1 MEQYWVRVI
10 NGTYSMEE
18 KGVRIDLFGRTK
30 NGDSITLRYR
40 GFNPYFYIVSPD
52 GNLIEEIRND
62 PEVVRFSQIMLY
74 VGNVKRGCLKV
85 EIKRPFMVPDFRKRY
100 KSRFNILAADIPF
113 IQRFYYDMNLGSV
126 LDVKGERIADES
138 ILVDYTTDIVLDVR
152 EIKYG
157 HSFKTDLKIL
167 SFDIENSLK
176 TGRIFC
182 ICCAIKKG
190 DEPIYFEVFRGDEID
205 ILTGFSRLVMDED
218 PDILTGYNIN
228 NYDIPHIKRR
238 MVENGIGGGLI
249 LGRNSTPITSDNKIG
264 WNCKGRAVIDA
275 WWQVKR
281 EKRPKRET
289 LAYVSSRYL
298 EVTKL
303 EMDSRRM
310 DEEWARDPDR
320 VIEYCKRDA
329 ELPIL
334 LLIKLGIIQKNIDLS
349 QVSRLPFGNVIT
361 GRTSTLIDSL
371 LIREAE
377 RKEIGIPLTIHKQ
390 KKGKIAGGYVHT
402 LRAGLYHWVCVLDFK
417 SMYPSIII
425 ANNICF
431 TTLSRE
437 GEIIAPNGARFL
449 SRQRKEGILP
459 GILEKLMNDRELAK
473 EKSREARSD
482 EERRYYEG
490 FQQAIK
496 VLMNAFYGVFASN
509 FYRFTDKSIGGAI
522 TSFARNNIKTIID
535 ELENEGTNILYSDTD
550 SIFLQSPFS
559 ALDTSMAF
567 GADIAKRYSREGAV
581 LEFEK
586 ILETFF
592 AHGAKKRYVGKVVWP
607 SEGLLVRGYEMRRSD
622 SFDLLTDTLKEV
634 FSIILSGDEDE
645 ASGKALKLAQD
656 TISDTKKGLVDPSKL
671 VISKTVQKKS
681 HYKNPEKMANV
692 QAMEKLLEK
701 NYEFTPGMKVSYIVT
716 NGKITPQEVEPVPD
730 EGEVTIVPDWDY
742 YAERLAKALSRITEV
757 FGYNKKYLIES
768 LYQKTIDMWSEMED
782 AGGQRPGPSSFSR
795 GNDNITA
802 IPNNMPES
810 PDKKKITLLD
820 FV

>member
-1 MEQYWVRVI
+1 MEQYRVRVI

-18 KGVRIDLFGRTK
+18 NGVRIDLFGRTK

-52 GNLIEEIRND
+52 GNIIEEIKRD
-62 PEVVRFSQIMLY
+62 SEVVRSSHMMLY
-74 VGNVKRGCLKV
+74 VDNVKRDCLRV
-85 EIKRPFMVPDFRKRY
+85 EIKRPFMVPDFKKRY
-100 KSRFNILAADIPF
+100 QRKFKILAADIPF
-113 IQRFYYDMNLGSV
+113 IQRFYYDMNLGSA
-126 LDVKGERIADES
+126 LDVRGEVITSKS
-138 ILVDYTTDIVLDVR
+138 ILMDYTTDIVLDVKD
-152 EIKYG
+152 IKYG

-182 ICCAIKKG
+182 VCCAIKKG
-190 DEPIYFEVFRGDEID
+190 DEAIYFEVLQGDEID
-205 ILTGFSRLVMDED
+205 ILTGFARLVMHED
-218 PDILTGYNIN
+218 PDILTGYNID

-238 MVENGIGGGLI
+238 MAENGIGGGLI
-249 LGRNSTPITSDNKIG
+249 LGRNNTPIKSDNTIG
-264 WNCKGRAVIDA
+264 WNCKGRAIIDA
-275 WWQVKR
+275 WWQVKK

-298 EVTKL
+298 KVGKL

-334 LLIKLGIIQKNIDLS
+334 LLLELGIIQKNIDLS
-349 QVSRLPFGNVIT
+349 QVSRLPVGNVIT

-390 KKGKIAGGYVHT
+390 KKGKIAGGYVHA
-402 LRAGLYHWVCVLDFK
+402 LRAGLYRWVCVLDFK

-431 TTLSRE
+431 TTKSWE
-437 GEIIAPNGARFL
+437 GDKIAPNGARFL

-459 GILEKLMNDRELAK
+459 GILKKLMNDRELAK
-473 EKSREARSD
+473 ERSRDAKSD
-482 EERRYYEG
+482 EERSYYEG

-522 TSFARNNIKTIID
+522 TSFARSNIKTIID
-535 ELENEGTNILYSDTD
+535 ELEGEGINVLYSDTD

-559 ALDTSMAF
+559 ALDTSVAF
-567 GADIAKRYSREGAV
+567 GSDIAKRYSREGAI

-586 ILETFF
+586 VLETFF
-592 AHGAKKRYVGKVVWP
+592 AHGAKKRYVGKIVWP
-607 SEGLLVRGYEMRRSD
+607 VEGLLVRGYEIRRSD
-622 SFDLLTDTLKEV
+622 SFDLLTDTLKGV
-634 FSIILSGDEDE
+634 FSIILSGEDE
-645 ASGKALKLAQD
+645 KATDKALKLVQD
-656 TISDTKKGLVDPSKL
+656 TISDTRKGLVEPSKL

-681 HYKNPEKMANV
+681 HYKNPDRMANV
-692 QAMEKLLEK
+692 QAMEKLVK
-701 NYEFTPGMKVSYIVT
+701 MNFDFTPGMKVSYIVT
-716 NGKITPQEVEPVPD
+716 NGKMVPQEVEPVLD
-730 EGEVTIVPDWDY
+730 EGEIAIQPDWGY
-742 YAERLAKALSRITEV
+742 YAERLAKALSRVTEV
-757 FGYNKKYLIES
+757 FGYDKKFLIDS
-768 LYQKTIDMWSEMED
+768 LYQKTIDMWGEMEE
-782 AGGQRPGPSSFSR
+782 AQEQRPALSSSSR
-795 GNDNITA
+795 GNDNTSV
-802 IPNNMPES
+802 IPNKIREN